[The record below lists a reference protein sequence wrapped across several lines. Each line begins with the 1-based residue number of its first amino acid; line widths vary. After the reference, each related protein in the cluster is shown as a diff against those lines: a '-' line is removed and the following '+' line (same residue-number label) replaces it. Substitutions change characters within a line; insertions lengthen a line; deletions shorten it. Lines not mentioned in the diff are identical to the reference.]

1 MTRARVKSSKVAPI
15 LAGSVAQEPLPTGD
29 FPVCSSPSV
38 LIIMCLDRLMRKCKF
53 SRLYYKI
60 ILNGAC
66 PTRRSVQVFVFFFCQ
81 VMPLQSPHFW
91 KAFRLKIGLGNNR
104 GLLSFEQNYSNETS
118 HGVCI
123 DGYLIFSEGFG
134 VIKFVLVL

>member
-1 MTRARVKSSKVAPI
+1 MQI
-15 LAGSVAQEPLPTGD
+15 
-29 FPVCSSPSV
+29 F
-38 LIIMCLDRLMRKCKF
+38 
-53 SRLYYKI
+53 KI

-104 GLLSFEQNYSNETS
+104 GLLSFGQNYSNETS
-118 HGVCI
+118 HGVCT
-123 DGYLIFSEGFG
+123 DGYLNFVRRMWCVKVCFS
-134 VIKFVLVL
+134 VMML